1 MTTNLNET
9 LQGVVA
15 KLQLDGA
22 GGVVFV
28 DFSGVQ
34 RIDPGTLKALDHLA
48 EAAQEKAAKVVLE
61 GVSIDVY
68 KVLKLMKLERRFS
81 FQT

>member
-1 MTTNLNET
+1 MTTNMNET
-9 LQGVVA
+9 LQDALA
-15 KLQLDGA
+15 KLQLNGA
-22 GGVVFV
+22 GGAIVV

-34 RIDPGTLKALDHLA
+34 RIDPSTLKTLDQLA
-48 EAAQEKAAKVVLE
+48 DAAHEKAAKVVLE
-61 GVSIDVY
+61 GVNVDVY

>member
-1 MTTNLNET
+1 MTTAINET
-9 LQGVVA
+9 LQDSLA

-22 GGVVFV
+22 GGEVVV

-34 RIDPGTLKALDHLA
+34 RIDPSTLKTLDKLA
-48 EAAQEKAAKVVLE
+48 DAAHERAAKVVLG
-61 GVSIDVY
+61 GVNVDVY